1 MSSWSWITYLSC
13 SLEFLFPE
21 YSLSNQ
27 IYLVFVDSMAVN
39 FFAMPSSSVVLL
51 FSFAFSLTNALP
63 WTGPQQT
70 NVYREAAWS
79 PAPTAL
85 PNVPANIF
93 KRESVD
99 VNVCGWIGGSSGA
112 PAVCSAGSSCIHDTI
127 HAVIGCC
134 TTDGPCTAGVY
145 TSCVDKNSI
154 GWSPNEGMQNNGIYS
169 WYVDEAELRVP
180 Y

>member
-1 MSSWSWITYLSC
+1 
-13 SLEFLFPE
+13 
-21 YSLSNQ
+21 
-27 IYLVFVDSMAVN
+27 MAVN
-39 FFAMPSSSVVLL
+39 FFAMPASSVVFL
-51 FSFAFSLTNALP
+51 FTFAFSLTNALP
-63 WTGPQQT
+63 WTGAQQT

-127 HAVIGCC
+127 HAVVGCC

-145 TSCVDKNSI
+145 TSCVDKNSM

-169 WYVDEAELRVP
+169 WYVDEAEFRIHC
-180 Y
+180 